1 MSDSAR
7 EGVDPRDG
15 AASDGAD
22 RREGSDRTGGREA
35 PAAAGS
41 VGRITIPALGLAGF
55 LAILSQSALG
65 PFLPLIADAL
75 ETSVSLVGQVPAASM
90 LLASFLGLVIGPLA
104 DQYGQRRALMVGL
117 VAIAITAAGTSLAT
131 TYLALMLVTLV
142 GAVGRAT
149 VLPVTLGLA
158 GSRFVGEARRR
169 AISWT
174 TAGVSAAPLVG
185 IPLLTTVAELADWR
199 AAFVTLAVLTTMAAG
214 LLWRALGPDG
224 STSRERPRLGSF
236 LAAYAPFAHD
246 RPTLLLILHS
256 LVGNCGIWCV
266 YTYIGAFWIQ
276 EHGLTIQQVGLVTLV
291 QGLGFLCGSLTMSGP
306 FGKVSP
312 RVLLVWGR
320 IASGLMMTGIFI
332 LPAPTPVGVLMMALG
347 AWTSALSTIATTLV
361 LANESPA
368 GHATTMTLNGSA
380 WSVGIALG
388 ASLGG
393 VVLALGGWVAL
404 GLLGLAFFLAG
415 AFLGWLA
422 GAQPRTVSA
431 LETRPQPR

>member
-1 MSDSAR
+1 MDRGRGSERVEAAR
-7 EGVDPRDG
+7 PVP
-15 AASDGAD
+15 AD
-22 RREGSDRTGGREA
+22 
-35 PAAAGS
+35 AGS
-41 VGRITIPALGLAGF
+41 VGRLTIPALGLAGF

-75 ETSVSLVGQVPAASM
+75 GTSVSLVGQVPAASM
-90 LLASFLGLVIGPLA
+90 LLASVLGLAIGPLA

-117 VAIAITAAGTSLAT
+117 GAIAVTAAGTSLAT
-131 TYLALMLVTLV
+131 SYLALMLVTLV

-174 TAGVSAAPLVG
+174 TAGVSGAPLAG

-199 AAFVTLAVLTTMAAG
+199 AAFVALALLTTVAGG

-224 STSRERPRLGSF
+224 RTSRERPRLGSF
-236 LAAYAPFAHD
+236 LAAYAPFARH
-246 RPTLLLILHS
+246 RPTLLLIVHS

-266 YTYIGAFWIQ
+266 YTYIGAYWIQ
-276 EHGLTIQQVGLVTLV
+276 EHGLTIQQVGLVTFV
-291 QGLGFLCGSLTMSGP
+291 QGLGFLIGSLMMSGP
-306 FGKVSP
+306 FGKLSP
-312 RVLLVWGR
+312 RTLLVGGR
-320 IASGLMMTGIFI
+320 IASGLLMTGIFI
-332 LPAPTPVGVLMMALG
+332 VPAPTPVGVLMLALG
-347 AWTSALSTIATTLV
+347 GWMGALSTIATTLV

-393 VVLALGGWVAL
+393 VVLALGGWTAL
-404 GLLGLAFFLAG
+404 GVLGLAFFLAS
-415 AFLGWLA
+415 AVLGWLS
-422 GAQPRTVSA
+422 G
-431 LETRPQPR
+431 TRPRPTSVLEARPRPR

>member
-1 MSDSAR
+1 MPA
-7 EGVDPRDG
+7 G
-15 AASDGAD
+15 AGNA
-22 RREGSDRTGGREA
+22 GRL
-35 PAAAGS
+35 
-41 VGRITIPALGLAGF
+41 TIPALGLAGF

-65 PFLPLIADAL
+65 PFLPLIAEAL
-75 ETSVSLVGQVPAASM
+75 GTTVSLLGQVPAASM

-104 DQYGQRRALMVGL
+104 DQYGQRRALMLGL
-117 VAIAITAAGTSLAT
+117 GAIAVTAAGTSLAT
-131 TYLALMLVTLV
+131 SYLGLMLVTLV

-174 TAGVSAAPLVG
+174 TAGVSVAPLAG

-199 AAFVTLAVLTTMAAG
+199 AAFVTLAVLTSVAAG
-214 LLWRALGPDG
+214 LLWRALGPDA
-224 STSRERPRLGSF
+224 SPSRARPRLGSF
-236 LAAYAPFAHD
+236 LAAYAPFARH
-246 RPTLLLILHS
+246 RPTLLLIVHS

-266 YTYIGAFWIQ
+266 YTYIGAYWIQ
-276 EHGLTIQQVGLVTLV
+276 EHGLSIQQVGLVTFV
-291 QGLGFLCGSLTMSGP
+291 QGLGFLSGSLTMSGP

-312 RVLLVWGR
+312 RTLLVGGR

-332 LPAPTPVGVLMMALG
+332 VPVPTPVGVLMMALG

-368 GHATTMTLNGSA
+368 GRSTTMTLNGSA

-393 VVLALGGWVAL
+393 IVLALGGWVAL
-404 GLLGLAFFLAG
+404 GALGLAFFLVG
-415 AFLGWLA
+415 AFLGWLSGTQSDA
-422 GAQPRTVSA
+422 SRA
-431 LETRPQPR
+431 LEPRPQAR